1 MKNALLYMIFEGLAK
16 GGNRL
21 ILLYIA
27 YALDA
32 DAYLTFLLLFSFGT
46 LLPVFVLSN
55 YHSVLYILI
64 GKYRREQVFSSILTM
79 TMSKVLLFI
88 VLIFLFRTWLYDYF
102 NYHYLYTYIAIAI
115 SAFFFVY
122 FTFLLVYHQLEEQ
135 HGQAIYLMSLPFF
148 TAFLGALA
156 GVTLFEDK
164 VAGFFIGKSA
174 GFLIVFFYFLLKD
187 KLFTLNF
194 SIDKAFVK
202 QYLSR
207 SKFLFLTAL
216 SGWLSGYGLL
226 NIGKLVSTTENVVR
240 YGYLL
245 NLYMLFV
252 LIANGINQVYAPR
265 IRKLYAENLGKAR
278 SLSKTIL
285 LLYFGI
291 GILAYG
297 AFLVLEHFQYLL
309 DDKIISMLSVFP
321 YAVVVFLIASF
332 SYISSVY
339 ICTTDSYKH
348 FSLSSLVVDAISMT
362 LVVYLLCGYNIAL
375 IQAYLLVTLARSGY
389 TFVYVIRALH
399 LKTEPNQI

>member
-216 SGWLSGYGLL
+216 SGWLS
-226 NIGKLVSTTENVVR
+226 KLWAFEHRQAGVDYR
-240 YGYLL
+240 KCRQIWIPAQL
-245 NLYMLFV
+245 
-252 LIANGINQVYAPR
+252 VYA
-265 IRKLYAENLGKAR
+265 
-278 SLSKTIL
+278 
-285 LLYFGI
+285 
-291 GILAYG
+291 
-297 AFLVLEHFQYLL
+297 V
-309 DDKIISMLSVFP
+309 
-321 YAVVVFLIASF
+321 
-332 SYISSVY
+332 
-339 ICTTDSYKH
+339 CTY
-348 FSLSSLVVDAISMT
+348 
-362 LVVYLLCGYNIAL
+362 
-375 IQAYLLVTLARSGY
+375 R
-389 TFVYVIRALH
+389 
-399 LKTEPNQI
+399 

>member
-291 GILAYG
+291 GILTYG

-332 SYISSVY
+332 SYISE
-339 ICTTDSYKH
+339 C
-348 FSLSSLVVDAISMT
+348 
-362 LVVYLLCGYNIAL
+362 
-375 IQAYLLVTLARSGY
+375 
-389 TFVYVIRALH
+389 LH
-399 LKTEPNQI
+399 LYH